1 MDRYV
6 VYGNPISHSWS
17 PVIHQEFARQA
28 GLKIVY
34 DKYLVESDFPNTV
47 RSFFADGGRGAN
59 VTMPFKEDALRTA
72 EILTDR
78 AKMAGAVNTLYLQD
92 GKLAGD
98 NTDGQG
104 FISDLERQYPR
115 IKNAKVLLIGAGG
128 ATRGVVSPLCDVGVT
143 SITIANRTE
152 VKAQKLVS
160 EFAQLGKLTA
170 VSFPDLLDKAF
181 DIVVNCTSSSVHG
194 ELPNISDTI
203 LTNASFVYDMYYQKE
218 PTVFMRFAMQT
229 NSNINVSDGLGMLVG
244 QAAESFRLWTGF
256 APDIDSTIQYV
267 KKQMFG

>member
-1 MDRYV
+1 
-6 VYGNPISHSWS
+6 
-17 PVIHQEFARQA
+17 
-28 GLKIVY
+28 
-34 DKYLVESDFPNTV
+34 
-47 RSFFADGGRGAN
+47 
-59 VTMPFKEDALRTA
+59 MPFKEDALRIV
-72 EILTDR
+72 EVLTDR
-78 AKMAGAVNTLYLQD
+78 AKMAGAVNTLYLQN

-104 FISDLERQYPR
+104 FVSDLKRQYPS

-128 ATRGVVSPLCDVGVT
+128 AARGVVGPLFDAGVA
-143 SITIANRTE
+143 SITIANRTKA
-152 VKAQKLVS
+152 KAQKLVS
-160 EFAQLGKLTA
+160 EFDQLGTLTA
-170 VSFPDLLDKAF
+170 TSLTDLLDDAF

-218 PTVFMRFAMQT
+218 PTVFMGFAMQT
-229 NSNINVSDGLGMLVG
+229 NRNINVSDGLGMLVG

-256 APDIDSTIQYV
+256 APDIDATIEHV